1 MSAPKRGVAPSN
13 LSERKRAPA
22 PAVSKKKH
30 VNKPTQAY
38 TPEELAEKRRKF
50 IDERCTKL
58 LFIRRDEA
66 RTREEKIIEDRPIYY
81 SDLQRF
87 IAKFMPRS
95 NEMYVVYDME
105 DNIIGPHNFKPAK
118 MFKVLEMFT
127 NRMTP
132 EFYPKVPVK
141 WEFYNYGGGRPKNW
155 VDMMEQRRR
164 AKFEADNKEKQQKKT
179 EKLLKS
185 LEDDD

>member
-1 MSAPKRGVAPSN
+1 MSTKNTTSSN
-13 LSERKRAPA
+13 LNEKKKAAPPVA
-22 PAVSKKKH
+22 KKKH
-30 VNKPTQAY
+30 VNRVQTTQIY

-50 IDERCTKL
+50 VEERCTKL

-66 RTREEKIIEDRPIYY
+66 RTREEKLIEDRPIYY

-87 IAKFMPRS
+87 IAKFTPKS
-95 NEMYVVYDME
+95 NEMYVVYDMD

-141 WEFYNYGGGRPKNW
+141 WEFYNYSGGRPKNW

-164 AKFEADNKEKQQKKT
+164 AKFEADNKEKQQKKA
-179 EKLLKS
+179 ENLLRS